1 MNRLVVELRR
11 SGVTVTVPPALT
23 VLEALADNGIEI
35 PSLCRSGI
43 CGTCETPVLAAEFA
57 PPGRAPA
64 TLRLC
69 VTETGTMTRLA
80 LDL

>member
-1 MNRLVVELRR
+1 MDRLVVELRR
-11 SGVTVTVPPALT
+11 SGRTVTVAPELT
-23 VLEALADNGIEI
+23 VLEALEDNGIEV
-35 PSLCRSGI
+35 PSMCRAGI

-57 PPGRAPA
+57 PEVRAPA

-69 VTETGTMTRLA
+69 VTESGTMTRLA